1 VRVWWRRAFMGLVAL
16 YLLLPI
22 VVIAGV
28 SLNAKKV
35 LFFPPQGVSLRW
47 YEEFFTSSDWSAPA
61 VRSLIVAVLAGLIA
75 VSIALPLAYAVW
87 RWGTRWAR
95 AVMLLGLAPFALP
108 PVVTA
113 LGALVLWIVLRSFGQ
128 PYSVVLSHGVF
139 LVTLPL
145 ATITLGFAS
154 LNREVVEAAVTMGAT
169 PGTVARTV
177 VWPNLRPYVLAGYI
191 FAFVLSLNEYIIA
204 YMTVGF
210 TFETLPVKIFN
221 SLRYGYSPVMAAIS
235 LLFFLVATALFAVVG
250 RVGDL
255 PRLLGAEAR
264 SD

>member
-1 VRVWWRRAFMGLVAL
+1 MRAWWRRLFMGAVAL

-22 VVIAGV
+22 LVIAGV

-47 YEEFFTSSDWSAPA
+47 YREFFTQADWSAPA
-61 VRSLIVAVLAGLIA
+61 LRSVVVALLAGVIA
-75 VSIALPLAYAVW
+75 VSIAAPLAYVVW
-87 RWGTRWAR
+87 RWGTRLSR
-95 AVMLLGLAPFALP
+95 AVLLLGFAPFALP

-128 PYSVVLSHGVF
+128 PYTVVLSHGVF

-145 ATITLGFAS
+145 ATITLGFAG

-169 PGTVARTV
+169 PATVARTV
-177 VWPNLRPYVLAGYI
+177 VWPNLRPYVVAGYI

-235 LLFFLVATALFAVVG
+235 LLFFLVAALLFGLVG
-250 RVGDL
+250 KVGDL
-255 PRLLGAEAR
+255 PRLLGADAR

>member
-1 VRVWWRRAFMGLVAL
+1 MWLVAL

-28 SLNAKKV
+28 SLNARKV

-47 YEEFFTSSDWSAPA
+47 YHEFFTQPDWSAPA
-61 VRSLIVAVLAGLIA
+61 ARSLVVALLAAAMA
-75 VSIALPLAYAVW
+75 VSFALPLAYAVW
-87 RWGTRWAR
+87 RWGSRLAR
-95 AVMLLGLAPFALP
+95 AVLVLGFAPFALP

-128 PYSVVLSHGVF
+128 PYTVVLSHAVF

-145 ATITLGFAS
+145 ATISLGFAS

-169 PGTVARTV
+169 PGIVARTV

-235 LLFFLVATALFAVVG
+235 LLFFLVAALLFGLVG

-255 PRLLGAEAR
+255 PKLLGAETR
-264 SD
+264 SG